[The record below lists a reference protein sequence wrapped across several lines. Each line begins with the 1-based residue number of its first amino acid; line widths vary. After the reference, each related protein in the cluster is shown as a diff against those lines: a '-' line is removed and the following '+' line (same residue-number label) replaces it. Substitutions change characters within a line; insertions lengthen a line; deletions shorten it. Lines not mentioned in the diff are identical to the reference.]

1 MCGEIGKGRP
11 AHLLQRICSAA
22 VEEAGAENVS
32 GSNLAS
38 IYFGSN
44 VMPRLIQYDI
54 LFQYVHVHACMLR
67 EVPDGLQAVAGTLKR
82 GYTRLC
88 REGRM

>member
-1 MCGEIGKGRP
+1 MQKCKWLNALKKRRVSGSSTSSTKRSHDDLSLASPLSRVVRGEIGKGRP

-44 VMPRLIQYDI
+44 VMPRLI
-54 LFQYVHVHACMLR
+54 
-67 EVPDGLQAVAGTLKR
+67 
-82 GYTRLC
+82 
-88 REGRM
+88 